1 MAIQD
6 NGQGKGD
13 NHMNVLTRN
22 NLKLLMAVHKGPCV
36 SVFMPM
42 HRSGPETQQ
51 DPIRL
56 KNLIRE
62 AEERLIARGLRTP
75 EAKELLEPAERLLR
89 DGLFR
94 QHQSDGLAMFLSLG
108 VFHYYLLPF
117 VFEELVIVT
126 DRFHIKPLLPL
137 LSGDGRYFVLAL
149 SQNKIRLLQSTHY
162 SVSELDVADVP
173 ENLAET
179 LRDDDSWK
187 DLQMH
192 SALSGGQGTFS
203 SVTHGSEVDS
213 KENIKRYFR
222 RIDKG
227 LHEFLRNERAP
238 LVLAGVDY
246 LHPIYKEVNSYPHLM
261 DEGIAGNPERLSAGE
276 LHERT
281 WTIVKPYFQKAQ
293 QEAVNRYKEFAS
305 SGRASNRVRKIIL
318 AASHG
323 RIELLFAIPDLQ
335 QWGTFDPGTDEI
347 HLHKKE
353 KTGDEDL
360 LEFAAIQTLLN
371 GGTVYMVG
379 AEKMPDTDPLAAVFR
394 Y

>member
-1 MAIQD
+1 
-6 NGQGKGD
+6 
-13 NHMNVLTRN
+13 MNVLTRN
-22 NLKLLMAVHKGPCV
+22 NLKLLMEIHQGLCV
-36 SVFMPM
+36 SIFMPM

-51 DPIRL
+51 DLIRF
-56 KNLIRE
+56 KNLLQE
-62 AEERLIARGLRTP
+62 AEERLIAHGLRAP
-75 EAKELLEPAERLLR
+75 EARGLLEPAQKLLQSN
-89 DGLFR
+89 LFH
-94 QHQSDGLAMFLSLG
+94 QHQSDGLGMFLSLE
-108 VFHYYLLPF
+108 VFRYYLLPF
-117 VFEELVIVT
+117 VFKELVIVT
-126 DRFHIKPLLPL
+126 DRFHIRPLLPL
-137 LSGDGRYFVLAL
+137 LSGDGRYYILAL
-149 SQNKIRLLQSTHY
+149 SQNKVRLLQGTHY
-162 SVSELDVADVP
+162 SINEVPLADVP
-173 ENLAET
+173 KNLAET

-187 DLQMH
+187 ELQMH
-192 SALSGGQGTFS
+192 SGISGGQGKLS

-227 LHEFLRNERAP
+227 LHELVRDERAP

-276 LHERT
+276 LHELT

-305 SGRASNRVRKIIL
+305 SGQASNRIRKIIP
-318 AASHG
+318 AAYHG
-323 RIELLFAIPDLQ
+323 RIELLFVIPDLQ

-371 GGTVYMVG
+371 RGTVYMVG

>member
-1 MAIQD
+1 
-6 NGQGKGD
+6 
-13 NHMNVLTRN
+13 
-22 NLKLLMAVHKGPCV
+22 MAVHKGPCV

-62 AEERLIARGLRTP
+62 AEEHLIARGLRTL

-94 QHQSDGLAMFLSLG
+94 QHQSDGLGMFLSPE
-108 VFHYYLLPF
+108 VFRYYLLPF
-117 VFEELVIVT
+117 VFKELVIVT
-126 DRFHIKPLLPL
+126 DRFHIRPLLPL
-137 LSGDGRYFVLAL
+137 LSGDGRYYILAL
-149 SQNKIRLLQSTHY
+149 SQNKIRLLQGTRY
-162 SVSELDVADVP
+162 SVNEVSLADVP

-192 SALSGGQGTFS
+192 SALSGKGKLS
-203 SVTHGSEVDS
+203 AITHGDEVNS
-213 KENIKRYFR
+213 KENIRRYFR

-227 LHEFLRNERAP
+227 LHELVRDERVP

-246 LHPIYKEVNSYPHLM
+246 LHPIYKEVNSYSHLM

-276 LHERT
+276 LHGLT

-305 SGRASNRVRKIIL
+305 SGQASNRIRKIIP
-318 AASHG
+318 AAYHG
-323 RIELLFAIPDLQ
+323 RIELLFVIPDLQ
-335 QWGTFDPGTDEI
+335 QWGTFDAGTDEI

-371 GGTVYMVG
+371 GGTVYMVE
-379 AEKMPDTDPLAAVFR
+379 AEKMPESDLLAAVFR

>member
-6 NGQGKGD
+6 NGEGKGN

-22 NLKLLMAVHKGPCV
+22 NLNLLMAVHKGPCV

-51 DPIRL
+51 DLIRF

-62 AEERLIARGLRTP
+62 AEERLITRGIPAP
-75 EAKELLEPAERLLR
+75 EARELLESAQKLLQG
-89 DGLFR
+89 DLFH
-94 QHQSDGLAMFLSLG
+94 QHQSDGLAMFLSPE
-108 VFHYYLLPF
+108 VFRTYMLPF
-117 VFEELVIVT
+117 VFKELVIVT
-126 DRFHIKPLLPL
+126 DRFHIRPLLPL
-137 LSGDGRYFVLAL
+137 LSGDGRYYILAL
-149 SQNKIRLLQSTHY
+149 SQNKVRLLQGTHY
-162 SVSELDVADVP
+162 SVNEVSLADVP
-173 ENLAET
+173 KNLAET

-187 DLQMH
+187 ELQMH
-192 SALSGGQGTFS
+192 SAISGKGKLSAI
-203 SVTHGSEVDS
+203 THGDEVDR
-213 KENIKRYFR
+213 KENIRRYFR

-227 LHEFLRNERAP
+227 LHELVRDERVP

-246 LHPIYKEVNSYPHLM
+246 LHPIYKEVNTYPHLM
-261 DEGIAGNPERLSAGE
+261 EAGVGGNPERLSAKE
-276 LHERT
+276 LHAQS
-281 WTIVKPYFQKAQ
+281 WTVVRPYFQKAQ
-293 QEAVNRYKEFAS
+293 DEAVDQYKQFIS

-323 RIELLFAIPDLQ
+323 RIELLFVIPDLQ

-371 GGTVYMVG
+371 GGTVYLVG
-379 AEKMPDTDPLAAVFR
+379 AEKMPESDPLAAVFR

>member
-1 MAIQD
+1 
-6 NGQGKGD
+6 
-13 NHMNVLTRN
+13 
-22 NLKLLMAVHKGPCV
+22 MAVHKGPCV

-75 EAKELLEPAERLLR
+75 EAKELLEPAERLLQ

-117 VFEELVIVT
+117 VFEGLVIVT

-162 SVSELDVADVP
+162 SVGELDVADVP

-187 DLQMH
+187 DLHMH
-192 SALSGGQGTFS
+192 SALSGKGKLS
-203 SVTHGSEVDS
+203 AITHGDEVDS
-213 KENIKRYFR
+213 KENIRRYFR
-222 RIDKG
+222 RIDRG
-227 LHEFLRNERAP
+227 LHELLRNERAP

-276 LHERT
+276 LHELT

-293 QEAVNRYKEFAS
+293 QEAVNRYKEFVR
-305 SGRASNRVRKIIL
+305 SGQASNHIRKIVP
-318 AASHG
+318 AAYHG
-323 RIELLFAIPDLQ
+323 RIELLFVISDLQ

>member
-1 MAIQD
+1 
-6 NGQGKGD
+6 
-13 NHMNVLTRN
+13 MNVLTRN
-22 NLKLLMAVHKGPCV
+22 NLNLLMEVHKGPCV

-62 AEERLIARGLRTP
+62 AEERLIARGLRAP
-75 EAKELLEPAERLLR
+75 EAKELLGPAEKLLQ
-89 DGLFR
+89 DGLFH
-94 QHQSDGLAMFLSLG
+94 QHQSDGLAMFLSPE
-108 VFHYYLLPF
+108 VFRTYMLPF
-117 VFEELVIVT
+117 VFKELVIVT
-126 DRFHIKPLLPL
+126 DRFHIRPLLPL
-137 LSGDGRYFVLAL
+137 LSGDGRYYILAL
-149 SQNKIRLLQSTHY
+149 SQNNVRLLQGTHY
-162 SVSELDVADVP
+162 SVNEVSLADIP
-173 ENLAET
+173 KNLAET

-187 DLQMH
+187 ELQMH

-227 LHEFLRNERAP
+227 LHELVRDERVP

-246 LHPIYKEVNSYPHLM
+246 LHPIYKEVNSYHHLM

-276 LHERT
+276 LHELT

-305 SGRASNRVRKIIL
+305 SGQASNRIRKIIP
-318 AASHG
+318 AAYHG
-323 RIELLFAIPDLQ
+323 RIELLFVIPDLQ

-371 GGTVYMVG
+371 RGTVYMVG

>member
-1 MAIQD
+1 
-6 NGQGKGD
+6 
-13 NHMNVLTRN
+13 MNVLTRN
-22 NLKLLMAVHKGPCV
+22 NLKLLMAVHKGLCV

-187 DLQMH
+187 DLHMH
-192 SALSGGQGTFS
+192 SALSGKGKLS
-203 SVTHGSEVDS
+203 AITHGDEVDS
-213 KENIKRYFR
+213 KENIRRYFR

-227 LHEFLRNERAP
+227 LHELLRDERAP

-276 LHERT
+276 LHELT

-293 QEAVNRYKEFAS
+293 QEAVNRYKEFVS
-305 SGRASNRVRKIIL
+305 SGKASNRIRKIIP
-318 AASHG
+318 AAYHG
-323 RIELLFAIPDLQ
+323 RIELLFVILDLQ

-360 LEFAAIQTLLN
+360 LESAAIRTLLN
-371 GGTVYMVG
+371 GGTVYMVEPG
-379 AEKMPDTDPLAAVFR
+379 KMPDSGPLAVVFR

>member
-1 MAIQD
+1 
-6 NGQGKGD
+6 
-13 NHMNVLTRN
+13 MNVLTRN
-22 NLKLLMAVHKGPCV
+22 NLNLLMAVHKGPCV

-94 QHQSDGLAMFLSLG
+94 QHQSGGLAMFLSLG
-108 VFHYYLLPF
+108 VFHYYPLPF
-117 VFEELVIVT
+117 VFDELVIVT

-187 DLQMH
+187 DLHMH
-192 SALSGGQGTFS
+192 SALSGKGKLS
-203 SVTHGSEVDS
+203 AITHGDEVDS
-213 KENIKRYFR
+213 KENIRRYFR
-222 RIDKG
+222 RIDRG
-227 LHEFLRNERAP
+227 LHELLRNERAP

-276 LHERT
+276 LHELT

-293 QEAVNRYKEFAS
+293 QEAVNRYKEFVR
-305 SGRASNRVRKIIL
+305 SGQASNRIRKIIP
-318 AASHG
+318 AAYHG
-323 RIELLFAIPDLQ
+323 RIELLFVIPDLQ

>member
-1 MAIQD
+1 
-6 NGQGKGD
+6 
-13 NHMNVLTRN
+13 MNVLTRN
-22 NLKLLMAVHKGPCV
+22 NLKSLMEAHKGPCV

-51 DPIRL
+51 DPIRF
-56 KNLIRE
+56 KNLLRE

-75 EAKELLEPAERLLR
+75 EAKELLEPAERLLQ

-94 QHQSDGLAMFLSLG
+94 QHHSDGLAMFLSPE
-108 VFHYYLLPF
+108 VFYYFLLPF
-117 VFEELVIVT
+117 VFEELVMVT

-162 SVSELDVADVP
+162 SVSELDVADLP

-187 DLQMH
+187 DLHMH
-192 SALSGGQGTFS
+192 SALSGKGKLS
-203 SVTHGSEVDS
+203 AITHGDEVDS
-213 KENIKRYFR
+213 KENIRRYFR
-222 RIDKG
+222 RIDRG
-227 LHEFLRNERAP
+227 LHELLRNERAP

-276 LHERT
+276 LHELT

-305 SGRASNRVRKIIL
+305 SGQASNRIRRIIP
-318 AASHG
+318 AAYHG
-323 RIELLFAIPDLQ
+323 RIELLFVIPDLQ

-379 AEKMPDTDPLAAVFR
+379 AEKMPESDPFAAVFR

>member
-6 NGQGKGD
+6 NGRGKGD

-62 AEERLIARGLRTP
+62 AEERLIACGLRTP

-187 DLQMH
+187 DLHMH
-192 SALSGGQGTFS
+192 SALSGKGKLS
-203 SVTHGSEVDS
+203 AITHGDEVDS
-213 KENIKRYFR
+213 KENIRRYFR
-222 RIDKG
+222 RIDRG
-227 LHEFLRNERAP
+227 LHELLRNERAP

-246 LHPIYKEVNSYPHLM
+246 LQPIYKEVNSYPHLM

-276 LHERT
+276 LHELT

-305 SGRASNRVRKIIL
+305 SGQASNRIRKIIP
-318 AASHG
+318 AAYHG
-323 RIELLFAIPDLQ
+323 RIELLFVIPDLQ

>member
-1 MAIQD
+1 
-6 NGQGKGD
+6 
-13 NHMNVLTRN
+13 MNVLTRN

-108 VFHYYLLPF
+108 VFHYYPLPF
-117 VFEELVIVT
+117 VFKELVIVT

-187 DLQMH
+187 DLHMH
-192 SALSGGQGTFS
+192 SALSGKGKLS
-203 SVTHGSEVDS
+203 AITHGDEVDS
-213 KENIKRYFR
+213 KENIRRYFR
-222 RIDKG
+222 RIDRG
-227 LHEFLRNERAP
+227 LHELLRNERAP

-261 DEGIAGNPERLSAGE
+261 DEGITGNPERLSAGE
-276 LHERT
+276 LHELT

-305 SGRASNRVRKIIL
+305 SGQASNRIRKIIP
-318 AASHG
+318 AAYHG
-323 RIELLFAIPDLQ
+323 RIELLFVIPYLQ

-371 GGTVYMVG
+371 GGTVYMIG

>member
-1 MAIQD
+1 
-6 NGQGKGD
+6 
-13 NHMNVLTRN
+13 MNVLTRN
-22 NLKLLMAVHKGPCV
+22 NLNSLMAVHKGPCV

-62 AEERLIARGLRTP
+62 AEERLIARGLHAP

-117 VFEELVIVT
+117 VFEELVTVT
-126 DRFHIKPLLPL
+126 DHFHIKPLLPL
-137 LSGDGRYFVLAL
+137 LSGDGRYFILAL

-162 SVSELDVADVP
+162 SVNELDVADVP

-192 SALSGGQGTFS
+192 SALSGKGKFS
-203 SVTHGSEVDS
+203 AISHGGEVDS
-213 KENIKRYFR
+213 KENIRRYFR
-222 RIDKG
+222 RIDRG
-227 LHEFLRNERAP
+227 LHELLRNERAP

-246 LHPIYKEVNSYPHLM
+246 LHPIYKEVNSYPLLM

-276 LHERT
+276 LHELT

-305 SGRASNRVRKIIL
+305 SGQASNRIRKIIP
-318 AASHG
+318 AAYHG
-323 RIELLFAIPDLQ
+323 RIEILFVMPDLQ

-379 AEKMPDTDPLAAVFR
+379 AEKKIESGPLAAVFR

>member
-6 NGQGKGD
+6 NGRGKED
-13 NHMNVLTRN
+13 KHMNVLTRN
-22 NLKLLMAVHKGPCV
+22 NLKLLMEVHKGPCV
-36 SVFMPM
+36 SVFMPT

-62 AEERLIARGLRTP
+62 AEERLIARGLRAP
-75 EAKELLEPAERLLR
+75 EAKELLGPAERLLR

-108 VFHYYLLPF
+108 VFHYYPLPF

-162 SVSELDVADVP
+162 SVSELDVADLP

-187 DLQMH
+187 DLHMH
-192 SALSGGQGTFS
+192 SALSGKGKLS
-203 SVTHGSEVDS
+203 AITHGDEVDS
-213 KENIKRYFR
+213 KENIRRYFR
-222 RIDKG
+222 RIDRG
-227 LHEFLRNERAP
+227 LHELLRNERAP

-276 LHERT
+276 LHELT

-305 SGRASNRVRKIIL
+305 SGQASNRIRKIIP
-318 AASHG
+318 AAYHG
-323 RIELLFAIPDLQ
+323 RIELLFVIPDLQ

>member
-1 MAIQD
+1 
-6 NGQGKGD
+6 
-13 NHMNVLTRN
+13 MNVLTRN
-22 NLKLLMAVHKGPCV
+22 NLNLLMAVHKGPCV

-56 KNLIRE
+56 RNLIRE
-62 AEERLIARGLRTP
+62 AEERLVTRGIPAP
-75 EAKELLEPAERLLR
+75 EARELLESAQKLLQG
-89 DGLFR
+89 DFFH
-94 QHQSDGLAMFLSLG
+94 QHQSDGLAMFLSPE
-108 VFHYYLLPF
+108 VFRTYMLPF
-117 VFEELVIVT
+117 VFKEWVTVT
-126 DRFHIKPLLPL
+126 DRFHIRPLLPL
-137 LSGDGRYFVLAL
+137 LSGDGRYYILAL
-149 SQNKIRLLQSTHY
+149 SQNKIRLFQGTHY
-162 SVSELDVADVP
+162 SVNEVSLADVP
-173 ENLAET
+173 KNLAET

-187 DLQMH
+187 ELQMH
-192 SALSGGQGTFS
+192 SAISGGQGTFS

-227 LHEFLRNERAP
+227 LHEWVRDERAP

-261 DEGIAGNPERLSAGE
+261 DEGIAGNPERVSAGE
-276 LHERT
+276 LHKLT

-293 QEAVNRYKEFAS
+293 QEAVNRYKEFAGS
-305 SGRASNRVRKIIL
+305 RRASNRIKKIIP
-318 AASHG
+318 AAYHG

-335 QWGTFDPGTDEI
+335 QWGTFDPGTDGI

-379 AEKMPDTDPLAAVFR
+379 AEKMPESDPFAAVFR

>member
-1 MAIQD
+1 
-6 NGQGKGD
+6 
-13 NHMNVLTRN
+13 MNVLTRN
-22 NLKLLMAVHKGPCV
+22 NLKLLMAIHQGPCV
-36 SVFMPM
+36 SIFMPM
-42 HRSGPETQQ
+42 HRSGAETQQ
-51 DPIRL
+51 DPIRF
-56 KNLIRE
+56 KNLLQE
-62 AEERLIARGLRTP
+62 AEELLIARGLCSP
-75 EAKELLEPAERLLR
+75 ETKELLGPAERLLR

-108 VFHYYLLPF
+108 VFHYYPSPF

-162 SVSELDVADVP
+162 SVSELDVADLP

-187 DLQMH
+187 DLHMH
-192 SALSGGQGTFS
+192 SALSGKGKLS
-203 SVTHGSEVDS
+203 AITHGDEVDS
-213 KENIKRYFR
+213 KENIRRYFR
-222 RIDKG
+222 RIDRG
-227 LHEFLRNERAP
+227 LHELLRNERAP

-246 LHPIYKEVNSYPHLM
+246 LHPIYNEVNSYPHLM
-261 DEGIAGNPERLSAGE
+261 VEGIAGNPEQLSAAE
-276 LHERT
+276 LHEQS
-281 WTIVKPYFQKAQ
+281 WTIVRPHFQKAQ
-293 QEAVNRYKEFAS
+293 QEAVDRYKEFIS
-305 SGRASNRVRKIIL
+305 SGQASNRIRKIIP
-318 AASHG
+318 AAYHG
-323 RIELLFAIPDLQ
+323 RIELLFVIPDLQ
-335 QWGTFDPGTDEI
+335 QWGTFDPDTDEI

-379 AEKMPDTDPLAAVFR
+379 AEKMPESDPLAAVFR

>member
-51 DPIRL
+51 DPVLL

-62 AEERLIARGLRTP
+62 AEERLMTRGIPAP
-75 EAKELLEPAERLLR
+75 EARELLESAERLFR

-94 QHQSDGLAMFLSLG
+94 QHQSDGLGMFLSPE
-108 VFHYYLLPF
+108 VFRYYLLPF
-117 VFEELVIVT
+117 VFKELVIVT
-126 DRFHIKPLLPL
+126 DRFHIRPLLPL
-137 LSGDGRYFVLAL
+137 LSGDGRYYILAL
-149 SQNKIRLLQSTHY
+149 SQNKVRLLQGTHY
-162 SVSELDVADVP
+162 SVNEVSLADVP
-173 ENLAET
+173 KNLAET

-187 DLQMH
+187 ELQMH
-192 SALSGGQGTFS
+192 SARSGGQGTFS
-203 SVTHGSEVDS
+203 SVTHGSEGDS

-227 LHEFLRNERAP
+227 LHEWVRDERAP

-276 LHERT
+276 LHELT
-281 WTIVKPYFQKAQ
+281 WTIVKPHFQKAQ
-293 QEAVNRYKEFAS
+293 EEAVNRYKEFAS
-305 SGRASNRVRKIIL
+305 SGQASNRIRKIIS
-318 AASHG
+318 AAYHG
-323 RIELLFAIPDLQ
+323 RIELLFVVPDFQ
-335 QWGTFDPGTDEI
+335 QWGTFDPGTAEL

-353 KTGDEDL
+353 KTGDGDL

-371 GGTVYMVG
+371 GGTVYVVEP
-379 AEKMPDTDPLAAVFR
+379 EKMPDTGPVAAVFR

>member
-1 MAIQD
+1 
-6 NGQGKGD
+6 
-13 NHMNVLTRN
+13 MNVLTRN
-22 NLKLLMAVHKGPCV
+22 NLNLLMAVHKGPCV

-94 QHQSDGLAMFLSLG
+94 QHQSDGLAMFLSPE
-108 VFHYYLLPF
+108 VFRYYLLPF
-117 VFEELVIVT
+117 VFGELVIVT

-149 SQNKIRLLQSTHY
+149 SQNKIRLLQSSHY

-187 DLQMH
+187 DLHMH

-213 KENIKRYFR
+213 KENIRRYFR

-227 LHEFLRNERAP
+227 LHELVRDERVP
-238 LVLAGVDY
+238 LVLAWVDY

-276 LHERT
+276 LHELT

-293 QEAVNRYKEFAS
+293 QEAVNRYREFAS

-323 RIELLFAIPDLQ
+323 RIELLFVIPDFQ
-335 QWGTFDPGTDEI
+335 QWGKFDPGTDEI

-360 LEFAAIQTLLN
+360 LEFTAIQTLLN
-371 GGTVYMVG
+371 GGNVYVVEPG
-379 AEKMPDTDPLAAVFR
+379 TMPDTGSLAAVFR

>member
-1 MAIQD
+1 
-6 NGQGKGD
+6 
-13 NHMNVLTRN
+13 MNVLTRN
-22 NLKLLMAVHKGPCV
+22 NLNSVMAVHKGPCV

-62 AEERLIARGLRTP
+62 AEERLVARGISATNAR
-75 EAKELLEPAERLLR
+75 ELLESARKLLQS
-89 DGLFR
+89 DLFD
-94 QHQSDGLAMFLSLG
+94 QHQSDGLAMFLSPE
-108 VFHYYLLPF
+108 VFRTYMLPC
-117 VFEELVIVT
+117 VFKEWVTVT
-126 DRFHIKPLLPL
+126 DRFHIRPLLPL
-137 LSGDGRYFVLAL
+137 LSGDGRYYILAL
-149 SQNKIRLLQSTHY
+149 SQNKIRLFQGTHY
-162 SVSELDVADVP
+162 SVNEVSLADVP

-187 DLQMH
+187 DLHMH
-192 SALSGGQGTFS
+192 SALSGKGKLS
-203 SVTHGSEVDS
+203 AITHGDEVDS
-213 KENIKRYFR
+213 RENIRRYFR
-222 RIDKG
+222 RIDRG
-227 LHEFLRNERAP
+227 LHELLRNERAP

-261 DEGIAGNPERLSAGE
+261 DEGIAGNPERLSAEE
-276 LHERT
+276 LHELT

-305 SGRASNRVRKIIL
+305 SGQASNRIRKIIP

-323 RIELLFAIPDLQ
+323 RVELLFVIPDLQ

-371 GGTVYMVG
+371 GGTVYMAG
-379 AEKMPDTDPLAAVFR
+379 AEKMPESGPLAAVFR

>member
-1 MAIQD
+1 
-6 NGQGKGD
+6 
-13 NHMNVLTRN
+13 MNVLTRN
-22 NLKLLMAVHKGPCV
+22 NLNLLMAVHKGPCV

-42 HRSGPETQQ
+42 HRSGSETQQ

-62 AEERLIARGLRTP
+62 AEERLITRGIPAP
-75 EAKELLEPAERLLR
+75 EARELLEPAERLLR

-137 LSGDGRYFVLAL
+137 LSGDGRYYILAL
-149 SQNKIRLLQSTHY
+149 SQNKVRLLQGTHY
-162 SVSELDVADVP
+162 SVNEVSLADVP
-173 ENLAET
+173 KNLAET

-187 DLQMH
+187 ELQMH
-192 SALSGGQGTFS
+192 SAISGGQGTFS
-203 SVTHGSEVDS
+203 SITHGSEVDS

-222 RIDKG
+222 RVDKG
-227 LHEFLRNERAP
+227 LHELVRDERVP

-246 LHPIYKEVNSYPHLM
+246 LHPIYKEVNTYPHLM
-261 DEGIAGNPERLSAGE
+261 EAGVGGSPERLSAKE
-276 LHERT
+276 LHAQS
-281 WTIVKPYFQKAQ
+281 WTVVRPYFQKAQ
-293 QEAVNRYKEFAS
+293 DEAVDQYKQFIS

-323 RIELLFAIPDLQ
+323 RIELLFVIPDLQ

-371 GGTVYMVG
+371 GGIVYLVG
-379 AEKMPDTDPLAAVFR
+379 AEKMPESDPLAAVFR

>member
-6 NGQGKGD
+6 NGRGKGD

-187 DLQMH
+187 DLHMH
-192 SALSGGQGTFS
+192 SALSGKGKLS
-203 SVTHGSEVDS
+203 AITHGDEVDS
-213 KENIKRYFR
+213 KENIRRYFR
-222 RIDKG
+222 RIDRG
-227 LHEFLRNERAP
+227 LHELLRNERAP

-276 LHERT
+276 LHELT

-305 SGRASNRVRKIIL
+305 SGQASNRIRKIIP
-318 AASHG
+318 AAYHG
-323 RIELLFAIPDLQ
+323 RIELLFVIPDLQ

-360 LEFAAIQTLLN
+360 LESAAIQTLLN

>member
-1 MAIQD
+1 
-6 NGQGKGD
+6 
-13 NHMNVLTRN
+13 MNVLTRN
-22 NLKLLMAVHKGPCV
+22 NLNLLMAVHKGPCV

-42 HRSGPETQQ
+42 HRSGSETQQ

-62 AEERLIARGLRTP
+62 AEERLITRGIPAP
-75 EAKELLEPAERLLR
+75 EARELLEPAERLLR

-137 LSGDGRYFVLAL
+137 LSGDGRYYILAL
-149 SQNKIRLLQSTHY
+149 SQNKVRLLQGTHY
-162 SVSELDVADVP
+162 SVNEVSLADVP
-173 ENLAET
+173 KNLAET

-187 DLQMH
+187 ELQMH
-192 SALSGGQGTFS
+192 SAISGGQGTFS
-203 SVTHGSEVDS
+203 SITHGSEVDS

-227 LHEFLRNERAP
+227 LHELVRDERVP

-246 LHPIYKEVNSYPHLM
+246 LHPIYKEVNTYPHLM
-261 DEGIAGNPERLSAGE
+261 EAGVGGSPERLSAKE
-276 LHERT
+276 LHAQS
-281 WTIVKPYFQKAQ
+281 WTVVRPYFQKAQ
-293 QEAVNRYKEFAS
+293 DEAVDQYKQFIS

-323 RIELLFAIPDLQ
+323 RIELLFVIPDLQ

-371 GGTVYMVG
+371 GGIVYLVG
-379 AEKMPDTDPLAAVFR
+379 AEKMPESDPLAAVFR

>member
-1 MAIQD
+1 
-6 NGQGKGD
+6 
-13 NHMNVLTRN
+13 MNVLTRN
-22 NLKLLMAVHKGPCV
+22 NLNSLMAVHKGPCV

-62 AEERLIARGLRTP
+62 SEERLMTRGIPAP
-75 EAKELLEPAERLLR
+75 EARELLKSAERLLR

-94 QHQSDGLAMFLSLG
+94 QHQSDGLGMFLSPE
-108 VFHYYLLPF
+108 VFRYYLLPF
-117 VFEELVIVT
+117 VFKELVIVT
-126 DRFHIKPLLPL
+126 DRFHIRPLLPL
-137 LSGDGRYFVLAL
+137 LSGDGRYYILAL
-149 SQNKIRLLQSTHY
+149 SQNKVRLLQGAHY
-162 SVSELDVADVP
+162 SVNEVSLADVP

-187 DLQMH
+187 DLHMH
-192 SALSGGQGTFS
+192 SALSGKGKLS
-203 SVTHGSEVDS
+203 AITHGDEVDS
-213 KENIKRYFR
+213 KENIRRYFR
-222 RIDKG
+222 RIDRG
-227 LHEFLRNERAP
+227 LHELLRNERAP

-261 DEGIAGNPERLSAGE
+261 EGGIAGNPERLSAGE
-276 LHERT
+276 LHKRT

-293 QEAVNRYKEFAS
+293 QEAINQYKEFAS
-305 SGRASNRVRKIIL
+305 SGQASNRIRKIIP
-318 AASHG
+318 AAYHG
-323 RIELLFAIPDLQ
+323 RIELLFVIPDLQ

-360 LEFAAIQTLLN
+360 LESAAIQTLLN

>member
-6 NGQGKGD
+6 NGRGKGD
-13 NHMNVLTRN
+13 NHMNVLTRDSLN
-22 NLKLLMAVHKGPCV
+22 LLMAVHKGPCV

-42 HRSGPETQQ
+42 HRSGSETQQ

-62 AEERLIARGLRTP
+62 AEGHLIARGLRTP

-94 QHQSDGLAMFLSLG
+94 QHQSDGLAMFLSPE
-108 VFHYYLLPF
+108 VFRYYLLPF
-117 VFEELVIVT
+117 VFKELVIVT
-126 DRFHIKPLLPL
+126 DRFHIRPLLPL
-137 LSGDGRYFVLAL
+137 LSGDGRYYILAL
-149 SQNKIRLLQSTHY
+149 SQNKIRLLQGTRY
-162 SVSELDVADVP
+162 SVNEVSLADVP

-192 SALSGGQGTFS
+192 SALSGKGTLS
-203 SVTHGSEVDS
+203 AITHGEEVDS
-213 KENIKRYFR
+213 KENIRRYFR

-227 LHEFLRNERAP
+227 LHELLRNERAP

-276 LHERT
+276 LHELT
-281 WTIVKPYFQKAQ
+281 WTIVKPCFQKAQ

-305 SGRASNRVRKIIL
+305 SGQASNGVRKIIP
-318 AASHG
+318 AAYHG
-323 RIELLFAIPDLQ
+323 RIELLFVIPDLQ

-360 LEFAAIQTLLN
+360 LEYAAIRTLLN

>member
-1 MAIQD
+1 MAIQG

-22 NLKLLMAVHKGPCV
+22 NLNLLMAVHKGPCV

-75 EAKELLEPAERLLR
+75 EAKELLEPAERLLQ

-117 VFEELVIVT
+117 VFEGLVIVT
-126 DRFHIKPLLPL
+126 DRFHIKPLLPI

-187 DLQMH
+187 DLHMH
-192 SALSGGQGTFS
+192 SALSGKGKLS
-203 SVTHGSEVDS
+203 AITHGDEVDS
-213 KENIKRYFR
+213 KENIRRYFR
-222 RIDKG
+222 RIDRG
-227 LHEFLRNERAP
+227 LHELLRNERAP

-276 LHERT
+276 LHELT

-293 QEAVNRYKEFAS
+293 QEAVNRYKEFAR
-305 SGRASNRVRKIIL
+305 SGQASNRIRKIIP
-318 AASHG
+318 AAYHG
-323 RIELLFAIPDLQ
+323 RIELLFVISDLQ

>member
-1 MAIQD
+1 
-6 NGQGKGD
+6 
-13 NHMNVLTRN
+13 MNVLTRD
-22 NLKLLMAVHKGPCV
+22 NLNLLMAVHKGPCV

-62 AEERLIARGLRTP
+62 AQELLIARGLRTP

-89 DGLFR
+89 DGPFR

-108 VFHYYLLPF
+108 VFHYYRLPF

-149 SQNKIRLLQSTHY
+149 SQNRIRLLQSTHY

-192 SALSGGQGTFS
+192 SALSGKGKLS
-203 SVTHGSEVDS
+203 AITHGDEVDS
-213 KENIKRYFR
+213 KENIRRYFR
-222 RIDKG
+222 RIDRG
-227 LHEFLRNERAP
+227 LHELLRNERAP

-261 DEGIAGNPERLSAGE
+261 DQGIAGNPERLSAGE
-276 LHERT
+276 LHELT

-293 QEAVNRYKEFAS
+293 QEAVNRYKEFAR
-305 SGRASNRVRKIIL
+305 SGQASNRIRKIIP
-318 AASHG
+318 AAYHG
-323 RIELLFAIPDLQ
+323 RIELLLVIPDLQ

-360 LEFAAIQTLLN
+360 LEFAAIQTLMN

-379 AEKMPDTDPLAAVFR
+379 AEKMPDTDSLAAVFR